1 MELEIDNVH
10 LDRHGYE
17 GKDGRLAV
25 GIGPLLSAESS
36 DDVDE
41 SPVVLDSSS
50 RPSGLLLLLLLLL
63 HLGRLTLDFAG
74 TGERAVDFASEK
86 TTRHL
91 DGGQLR

>member
-1 MELEIDNVH
+1 MEFEIDSVH
-10 LDRHGYE
+10 FDPAWINARNHH
-17 GKDGRLAV
+17 LAV
-25 GIGPLLSAESS
+25 GIGALLPAESG

-50 RPSGLLLLLLLLL
+50 RSSCLLLFLLLLL
-63 HLGRLTLDFAG
+63 HLGGWALDLAG
-74 TGERAVDFASEK
+74 TGERAVDFASEQ